1 MHGAETWVRAR
12 NPRCMALLVSS
23 ARLCDSASASRLERA
38 EVADETTMADLVRV
52 RVRVKVR
59 VRVRVR
65 V

>member
-1 MHGAETWVRAR
+1 
-12 NPRCMALLVSS
+12 MALLVSS